1 MPPKVNIAEKLELI
15 GRTWD
20 PKLVGRVNGV
30 EIKLVKLD
38 GEFVWHSHPVEDEL
52 FLVVS
57 GRLNMR
63 FRDGEQMLDSGE
75 FIIVPHGVEHCP
87 VAVAPDTAVLLVE
100 PAGVIN
106 TGEADDPRRRTVL
119 EEI

>member
-1 MPPKVNIAEKLELI
+1 MPSKVNIAEKLALI

-30 EIKLVKLD
+30 EVKLVRLD
-38 GEFVWHSHPVEDEL
+38 GEFVWHSHPVEDEM

-57 GRLNMR
+57 GRLLMR
-63 FRDGEQMLDSGE
+63 FRDGEQRLSPGE

-87 VAVAPDTAVLLVE
+87 VAESEDTAVLLVE

-106 TGEADDPRRRTVL
+106 TGEVDDPRRRSL
-119 EEI
+119 IEEI

>member
-1 MPPKVNIAEKLELI
+1 MPPKVDIAEKLELI
-15 GRTWD
+15 GRAWD
-20 PKLVGRVNGV
+20 PKLVGRINDV
-30 EIKLVKLD
+30 EVKLVRLD
-38 GEFVWHSHPVEDEL
+38 GSFVWHSHPVEDEM

-57 GRLNMR
+57 GRLLMR
-63 FRDGEQMLDSGE
+63 FRDGEQRLSPGQ

-87 VAVAPDTAVLLVE
+87 VAETDDTAVLLVE

-106 TGEADDPRRRTVL
+106 TGDADDPRRRTVL